1 MLDFD
6 VLFSS
11 INIASGPWKNG
22 NIPCFDGWCPAMT
35 SQLQVHE
42 CTSTNEGLRWKVSK
56 GYSHL
61 EAAMQ
66 WQQYRWLVH
75 VYPAHWVRTGVNG
88 CRAVM
93 FNRQKL
99 LKNEQME
106 L

>member
-42 CTSTNEGLRWKVSK
+42 RTSTNEGLR
-56 GYSHL
+56 
-61 EAAMQ
+61 
-66 WQQYRWLVH
+66 
-75 VYPAHWVRTGVNG
+75 
-88 CRAVM
+88 
-93 FNRQKL
+93 
-99 LKNEQME
+99 
-106 L
+106 